1 MRGTFAWLGA
11 TLIGIGIGLLLD
23 KLLIGILIGTGL
35 GFILWDLLG
44 GKSFWD
50 K

>member
-11 TLIGIGIGLLLD
+11 TLIGIAVGLLLD
-23 KLLIGILIGTGL
+23 KLLIGILIGAGL
-35 GFILWDLLG
+35 GFILWEFFG
-44 GKSFWD
+44 GRSFWD